1 LFIYCF
7 SNELKDKLIA
17 CGYKMINKPSKDYW
31 VFINNRDLKFDFS
44 CVEQSSFKFMNKLT
58 F

>member
-1 LFIYCF
+1 MFIYCF

-31 VFINNRDLKFDFS
+31 VFINNKGLKFDFKG
-44 CVEQSSFKFMNKLT
+44 VDQSDFKLSNKLT